1 MLSIAEIEQIN
12 QKLNPELA
20 LSLSLDNTERME
32 SPLLRSGFS
41 PSTDM
46 WKLILFYN
54 SSLEEI
60 KKVIPFSFI
69 PLLGNFAI
77 LFIKEKDIPSFL
89 TFPQI
94 LYVELSRP
102 IYENSLTGINASC
115 LPDYNIITR
124 RNVNA
129 TALTGK
135 GTAIAVL
142 DSGVD
147 YRHPD
152 FRNADGSTRILAYW
166 DQSLPFTPF
175 NNEETNSN
183 NSNNNTQNNSTTG
196 IPNSHMTQGNNTS
209 TKRDT
214 ILNRILDTDNPY
226 KLGVIFSEEDLNRL
240 LIPGTNSVSSDY
252 GLPSEDIF
260 GYGVQLPSPSED
272 ISGHG
277 THIAGICAGN
287 GRASNGNNQGVA
299 PESSLIVVKLKNET
313 TSVYTD
319 YANFMMAVDFA
330 VRFANSRSL
339 PLSIN
344 ISYGSNDGSHTGN
357 SLLELFM
364 EQVSLYGKNVIC
376 VATGNEGL
384 TRRHTSL
391 SILPTIHSSATTFS
405 SVSSNP
411 LSHQKQPSSSY
422 PNQKFFQGQAPSQ
435 IHISNRNIISSQN
448 TYGKSIAFTIAPDER
463 NLYLEIWQ
471 SFADDFSYELFAPSG
486 LENFTFPAVPGIYTY
501 TIAETTIHLTINNPT
516 PYQPFRQYF
525 LSFSPHGAV
534 SSNIMNPDTFVPN
547 TATAPKF
554 FMTNPTQTNS
564 TEPPQYETLQSKPL
578 QFITSG
584 TWTLHVTP
592 APTGKIVDGRL
603 QFWLPSKEATNS
615 ATGFLSPSSDMTFTI
630 PSTASSVISVS
641 GYDSNLDVFAPFSG
655 QGFSNNMNT
664 KPDLCAPAI
673 NILSTAPG
681 GGYTIRTGTSMAAPF
696 VTGTAALL
704 MQYGIVNGNDPFLY
718 GEKVKAYLW
727 KSARPLPAFSEYP
740 NEKVG
745 WGALCLKYF

>member
-1 MLSIAEIEQIN
+1 MLSITEIEQIN

-20 LSLSLDNTERME
+20 LSLSLDNAKRME
-32 SPLLRSGFS
+32 SSLLHSGFS

-54 SSLEEI
+54 GSLEEI
-60 KKVIPFSFI
+60 KKVISFSFI

-89 TFPQI
+89 TFPQV

-102 IYENSLTGINASC
+102 IYENALTGIDASC
-115 LPDYNIITR
+115 FPDYNIVTG
-124 RNVNA
+124 RNVN
-129 TALTGK
+129 TTTLTGK

-166 DQSLPFTPF
+166 DQSLPFASF
-175 NNEETNSN
+175 NKENTNSN
-183 NSNNNTQNNSTTG
+183 SSNSDNFQYISTTNSQNNYIAADNRTNTRRNNFSNHSST
-196 IPNSHMTQGNNTS
+196 I
-209 TKRDT
+209 
-214 ILNRILDTDNPY
+214 DNPY
-226 KLGVIFSEEDLNRL
+226 NLGVIFSEEDLNRL
-240 LIPGTNSVSSDY
+240 LMPKSSSAPSDSSTFSVTVPATE
-252 GLPSEDIF
+252 L
-260 GYGVQLPSPSED
+260 LSPSED

-277 THIAGICAGN
+277 THIAGICSGN

-313 TSVYTD
+313 SSVYTD
-319 YANFMMAVDFA
+319 YANLMMAVDFA

-344 ISYGSNDGSHTGN
+344 ISYGSNDGSHTGS

-376 VATGNEGL
+376 AATGNEGL
-384 TRRHTSL
+384 SRRHASL
-391 SILPTIHSSATTFS
+391 NT
-405 SVSSNP
+405 
-411 LSHQKQPSSSY
+411 
-422 PNQKFFQGQAPSQ
+422 
-435 IHISNRNIISSQN
+435 ISNQN
-448 TYGKSIAFTIAPDER
+448 TYDKSIDFTIAPGER
-463 NLYLEIWQ
+463 SLYLEIWQ
-471 SFADDFSYELFAPSG
+471 AFADDFSYELFAPSG
-486 LENFTFPAVPGIYTY
+486 FESFVFPALPGIYAY
-501 TIAETTIHLTINNPT
+501 MIADTTIYLTINNPT

-525 LSFSPHGAV
+525 LSFS
-534 SSNIMNPDTFVPN
+534 SNT
-547 TATAPKF
+547 T
-554 FMTNPTQTNS
+554 
-564 TEPPQYETLQSKPL
+564 
-578 QFITSG
+578 FITSG
-584 TWTLHVTP
+584 TWALHI
-592 APTGKIVDGRL
+592 ASIPTGKIVDGRL

-641 GYDSNLDVFAPFSG
+641 GYDSSLDVFAPFSG
-655 QGFSNNMNT
+655 QGFSNNRNT
-664 KPDLCAPAI
+664 KPDLCAPAV

-696 VTGTAALL
+696 VTGAAALL
-704 MQYGIVNGNDPFLY
+704 MQHGIVNGNDPFLY
-718 GEKVKAYLW
+718 GEKTKAYLW

-745 WGALCLKYF
+745 WGALCFK

>member
-1 MLSIAEIEQIN
+1 MLSITEIEQIN

-20 LSLSLDNTERME
+20 LSLSLDNAKRME
-32 SPLLRSGFS
+32 SSLLHSGFS

-54 SSLEEI
+54 GSLEEI
-60 KKVIPFSFI
+60 KKVISFSFI

-89 TFPQI
+89 TFPQV

-102 IYENSLTGINASC
+102 IYENALTGIDASC
-115 LPDYNIITR
+115 FPDYNIVTG
-124 RNVNA
+124 RNVN
-129 TALTGK
+129 TTTLTGK

-166 DQSLPFTPF
+166 DQSLPFASF
-175 NNEETNSN
+175 NKENTNSN
-183 NSNNNTQNNSTTG
+183 SSNSDNFQYISTTNSQNNYIAADNRTNTRRNNFSNHSST
-196 IPNSHMTQGNNTS
+196 I
-209 TKRDT
+209 
-214 ILNRILDTDNPY
+214 DNPY
-226 KLGVIFSEEDLNRL
+226 NLGVIFSEEDLNRL
-240 LIPGTNSVSSDY
+240 LMPKSSSAPSDSSTFSVTVPATE
-252 GLPSEDIF
+252 L
-260 GYGVQLPSPSED
+260 LSPSED

-277 THIAGICAGN
+277 THIAGICSGN

-313 TSVYTD
+313 ASVYTD
-319 YANFMMAVDFA
+319 YANLMMAVDFA

-344 ISYGSNDGSHTGN
+344 ISYGSNDGSHTGS

-376 VATGNEGL
+376 AATGNEGL
-384 TRRHTSL
+384 SRRHASL
-391 SILPTIHSSATTFS
+391 NT
-405 SVSSNP
+405 
-411 LSHQKQPSSSY
+411 
-422 PNQKFFQGQAPSQ
+422 
-435 IHISNRNIISSQN
+435 ISNQN
-448 TYGKSIAFTIAPDER
+448 TYDKSIDFTVAPGER
-463 NLYLEIWQ
+463 SLYLEIWQ
-471 SFADDFSYELFAPSG
+471 AFADDFSYELFAPSG
-486 LENFTFPAVPGIYTY
+486 LESFVFPAVPGIYAY
-501 TIAETTIHLTINNPT
+501 MIADTTIYLTINNPT

-525 LSFSPHGAV
+525 LSFS
-534 SSNIMNPDTFVPN
+534 SNT
-547 TATAPKF
+547 T
-554 FMTNPTQTNS
+554 
-564 TEPPQYETLQSKPL
+564 
-578 QFITSG
+578 FITSG
-584 TWTLHVTP
+584 TWALHI
-592 APTGKIVDGRL
+592 ASIPTGKIVDGRL

-641 GYDSNLDVFAPFSG
+641 GYDSSLDVFAPFSG
-655 QGFSNNMNT
+655 QGFSNNRHT
-664 KPDLCAPAI
+664 KPDLCAPAV

-696 VTGTAALL
+696 VTGAAALL
-704 MQYGIVNGNDPFLY
+704 MQHGIVNGNDPFLY
-718 GEKVKAYLW
+718 GEKAKAYLW

-745 WGALCLKYF
+745 WGALCFK

>member
-1 MLSIAEIEQIN
+1 MLSIADIEQIN

-20 LSLSLDNTERME
+20 LSLSLDNAERME
-32 SPLLRSGFS
+32 SSLLRSGFS
-41 PSTDM
+41 PDTDM

-54 SSLEEI
+54 GSLEEI
-60 KKVIPFSFI
+60 KEVISFSFI

-77 LFIKEKDIPSFL
+77 LFIKEKDIPAFL

-102 IYENSLTGINASC
+102 IYENALTGIDASC
-115 LPDYNIITR
+115 VPDYNIVTG

-129 TALTGK
+129 TTLTGK

-166 DQSLPFTPF
+166 DQSLPFASF
-175 NNEETNSN
+175 NNEN
-183 NSNNNTQNNSTTG
+183 NYN
-196 IPNSHMTQGNNTS
+196 
-209 TKRDT
+209 
-214 ILNRILDTDNPY
+214 
-226 KLGVIFSEEDLNRL
+226 LGVIFSEEDLNRL
-240 LIPGTNSVSSDY
+240 LIPKTSSVSSESSTFSAIESTTKLPAPSKGTSSY
-252 GLPSEDIF
+252 GVNPSSPSEDISA
-260 GYGVQLPSPSED
+260 YNSNLLSPSED

-287 GRASNGNNQGVA
+287 GHASNGNNQGVA

-313 TSVYTD
+313 SSVYTD
-319 YANFMMAVDFA
+319 YANLMMAVDFA
-330 VRFANSRSL
+330 VRFANLRSF
-339 PLSIN
+339 PLSVN
-344 ISYGSNDGSHTGN
+344 ISYGSNDGSHTGS

-384 TRRHTSL
+384 TRRHASL
-391 SILPTIHSSATTFS
+391 
-405 SVSSNP
+405 
-411 LSHQKQPSSSY
+411 
-422 PNQKFFQGQAPSQ
+422 Q
-435 IHISNRNIISSQN
+435 IHNSNRSIISNKN
-448 TYGKSIAFTIAPDER
+448 TYNESIAFTIAPGER

-471 SFADDFSYELFAPSG
+471 SFADDFSYELFAPSS
-486 LENFTFPAVPGIYTY
+486 LQSFVFPAASGIYTY
-501 TIAETTIHLTINNPT
+501 MIADTTIYLTINNPT

-525 LSFSPHGAV
+525 LSFS
-534 SSNIMNPDTFVPN
+534 SN
-547 TATAPKF
+547 AT
-554 FMTNPTQTNS
+554 
-564 TEPPQYETLQSKPL
+564 
-578 QFITSG
+578 FITSG
-584 TWTLHVTP
+584 TWTLRITP
-592 APTGKIVDGRL
+592 TLTGKIVDGRL

-655 QGFSNNMNT
+655 QGFSNAMNT
-664 KPDLCAPAI
+664 KPDLCAPAV
-673 NILSTAPG
+673 NILSTAPN

-696 VTGTAALL
+696 VTGAAALL

-727 KSARPLPAFSEYP
+727 KGANPLPAFSEYP
-740 NEKVG
+740 NKQVG
-745 WGALCLKYF
+745 WGRLCIAESIPYSCFL

>member
-1 MLSIAEIEQIN
+1 MLSITEIEQIN

-20 LSLSLDNTERME
+20 LSLSLDNAKRME
-32 SPLLRSGFS
+32 SSLLHSGFS

-54 SSLEEI
+54 GSLEEI
-60 KKVIPFSFI
+60 KKVISFSFI

-89 TFPQI
+89 TFPQV

-102 IYENSLTGINASC
+102 IYENALTGIDASC
-115 LPDYNIITR
+115 FPDYNIVTG
-124 RNVNA
+124 RNVN
-129 TALTGK
+129 TTTLTGK

-166 DQSLPFTPF
+166 DQSLPFASF
-175 NNEETNSN
+175 NKENTNSN
-183 NSNNNTQNNSTTG
+183 SSNSDNFQYISTTNSQNNYIAADNRTNTRRNNFSNHSST
-196 IPNSHMTQGNNTS
+196 I
-209 TKRDT
+209 
-214 ILNRILDTDNPY
+214 DNPY
-226 KLGVIFSEEDLNRL
+226 NLGVIFSEEDLNRL
-240 LIPGTNSVSSDY
+240 LMPKSSSAPSDSSTFSVTVPATE
-252 GLPSEDIF
+252 L
-260 GYGVQLPSPSED
+260 LSPSED

-277 THIAGICAGN
+277 THIAGICSGN

-313 TSVYTD
+313 ASVYTD
-319 YANFMMAVDFA
+319 YANLMMAVDFA

-344 ISYGSNDGSHTGN
+344 ISYGSNDGSHTGS

-376 VATGNEGL
+376 AATGNEGL
-384 TRRHTSL
+384 SRRHASL
-391 SILPTIHSSATTFS
+391 NT
-405 SVSSNP
+405 
-411 LSHQKQPSSSY
+411 
-422 PNQKFFQGQAPSQ
+422 
-435 IHISNRNIISSQN
+435 ISNQN
-448 TYGKSIAFTIAPDER
+448 TYDKSIDFTVAPGER
-463 NLYLEIWQ
+463 SLYLEIWQ
-471 SFADDFSYELFAPSG
+471 AFADDFSYELFAPSG
-486 LENFTFPAVPGIYTY
+486 LESFVFPAVPGIYAY
-501 TIAETTIHLTINNPT
+501 MIADTTIYLTINNPT

-525 LSFSPHGAV
+525 LSFS
-534 SSNIMNPDTFVPN
+534 SNT
-547 TATAPKF
+547 T
-554 FMTNPTQTNS
+554 
-564 TEPPQYETLQSKPL
+564 
-578 QFITSG
+578 FITSG
-584 TWTLHVTP
+584 TWALHIAST
-592 APTGKIVDGRL
+592 PTGKIVDGRL

-655 QGFSNNMNT
+655 QGFSNNRHT
-664 KPDLCAPAI
+664 KPDLCAPAV

-696 VTGTAALL
+696 VTGAAALL
-704 MQYGIVNGNDPFLY
+704 MQHGIVNGNDPFLY
-718 GEKVKAYLW
+718 GEKAKAYLW

-745 WGALCLKYF
+745 WGALCFK

>member
-1 MLSIAEIEQIN
+1 MLSITEIEQIN

-20 LSLSLDNTERME
+20 LSLSLDNAKRME
-32 SPLLRSGFS
+32 SSLLHSGFS

-54 SSLEEI
+54 GSLEEI
-60 KKVIPFSFI
+60 KKVISFSFI

-77 LFIKEKDIPSFL
+77 LFIKEKDIHSFL
-89 TFPQI
+89 TFPQV

-102 IYENSLTGINASC
+102 IYENALTGIDTSC
-115 LPDYNIITR
+115 FPDYNIVTG
-124 RNVNA
+124 RNVN
-129 TALTGK
+129 TTTLTGK

-166 DQSLPFTPF
+166 DQSLPFASF
-175 NNEETNSN
+175 NKENTNSN
-183 NSNNNTQNNSTTG
+183 SSNSDNFQYISTTNSQNNYIAADNRTNTRRNNFSNHSST
-196 IPNSHMTQGNNTS
+196 I
-209 TKRDT
+209 
-214 ILNRILDTDNPY
+214 DNPY
-226 KLGVIFSEEDLNRL
+226 NLGVIFSEEDLNRL
-240 LIPGTNSVSSDY
+240 LMPKSSSVPSDSSTFSVTVPATE
-252 GLPSEDIF
+252 L
-260 GYGVQLPSPSED
+260 LSPSED

-277 THIAGICAGN
+277 THIAGICSGN

-313 TSVYTD
+313 SSVYTD
-319 YANFMMAVDFA
+319 YANLMMAVDFA

-344 ISYGSNDGSHTGN
+344 ISYGSNDGSHTGS

-376 VATGNEGL
+376 AATGNEGL
-384 TRRHTSL
+384 TRRHASL
-391 SILPTIHSSATTFS
+391 NT
-405 SVSSNP
+405 
-411 LSHQKQPSSSY
+411 
-422 PNQKFFQGQAPSQ
+422 
-435 IHISNRNIISSQN
+435 ISNQN
-448 TYGKSIAFTIAPDER
+448 TYDKSIDFTIAPGER
-463 NLYLEIWQ
+463 SLYLEIWQ
-471 SFADDFSYELFAPSG
+471 AFADDFSYELFAPSG
-486 LENFTFPAVPGIYTY
+486 LESFVFPAVPGIYAY
-501 TIAETTIHLTINNPT
+501 MIADTTIYLTINNPT

-525 LSFSPHGAV
+525 LSFS
-534 SSNIMNPDTFVPN
+534 SNT
-547 TATAPKF
+547 T
-554 FMTNPTQTNS
+554 
-564 TEPPQYETLQSKPL
+564 
-578 QFITSG
+578 FITSG
-584 TWTLHVTP
+584 TWALHIAST
-592 APTGKIVDGRL
+592 PTGKIVNGRL

-641 GYDSNLDVFAPFSG
+641 GYDSSLDVFAPFSG
-655 QGFSNNMNT
+655 QGFSNNRNT
-664 KPDLCAPAI
+664 KPDLCAPAV

-696 VTGTAALL
+696 VTGAAALL
-704 MQYGIVNGNDPFLY
+704 MQHGIVNGNDPFLY
-718 GEKVKAYLW
+718 GEKAKAYLW

-745 WGALCLKYF
+745 WGALCFK

>member
-1 MLSIAEIEQIN
+1 MLSITEIEQIN

-20 LSLSLDNTERME
+20 LSLSLDNAKRME
-32 SPLLRSGFS
+32 SSLLRSGFS

-54 SSLEEI
+54 GSLEEI
-60 KKVIPFSFI
+60 KEMISFSFI

-89 TFPQI
+89 TFPQV

-102 IYENSLTGINASC
+102 IYENALTGIDASC
-115 LPDYNIITR
+115 FPDYNIVTG
-124 RNVNA
+124 RNVN
-129 TALTGK
+129 TTTLTGK

-166 DQSLPFTPF
+166 DQSLPFASF
-175 NNEETNSN
+175 NKENTNSN
-183 NSNNNTQNNSTTG
+183 SSNSDNFQYISITDNQNNYIAADNKT
-196 IPNSHMTQGNNTS
+196 NTR
-209 TKRDT
+209 RDT
-214 ILNRILDTDNPY
+214 ISKHSFTIDNPY
-226 KLGVIFSEEDLNRL
+226 NLGVIFSEEDLNRL
-240 LIPGTNSVSSDY
+240 LMPKSSSVPSGSSAFSVTAPATE
-252 GLPSEDIF
+252 L
-260 GYGVQLPSPSED
+260 LSPSED

-277 THIAGICAGN
+277 THIAGICSGN

-313 TSVYTD
+313 ASVYTD
-319 YANFMMAVDFA
+319 YANLMMAVDFA

-344 ISYGSNDGSHTGN
+344 ISYGSNDGSHTGS

-376 VATGNEGL
+376 AATGNEGL
-384 TRRHTSL
+384 TRRHASL
-391 SILPTIHSSATTFS
+391 NT
-405 SVSSNP
+405 
-411 LSHQKQPSSSY
+411 
-422 PNQKFFQGQAPSQ
+422 
-435 IHISNRNIISSQN
+435 ISNQN
-448 TYGKSIAFTIAPDER
+448 TYDKSIDFTIAPGER
-463 NLYLEIWQ
+463 SLYLEIWQ
-471 SFADDFSYELFAPSG
+471 AFADDFSYELFAPSG
-486 LENFTFPAVPGIYTY
+486 LESFVFPAVPGIYAY
-501 TIAETTIHLTINNPT
+501 MIADTTIYLTINNPT

-525 LSFSPHGAV
+525 LSFS
-534 SSNIMNPDTFVPN
+534 SNT
-547 TATAPKF
+547 T
-554 FMTNPTQTNS
+554 
-564 TEPPQYETLQSKPL
+564 
-578 QFITSG
+578 FITSG
-584 TWTLHVTP
+584 TWALHIAST
-592 APTGKIVDGRL
+592 PTGKIVDGRL

-641 GYDSNLDVFAPFSG
+641 GYDSSLDVFAPFSG
-655 QGFSNNMNT
+655 QGFSNNRHT
-664 KPDLCAPAI
+664 KPDLCAPAV

-696 VTGTAALL
+696 VTGAAALL

-718 GEKVKAYLW
+718 GEKTKAYLW

-745 WGALCLKYF
+745 WGALCFK

>member
-1 MLSIAEIEQIN
+1 MLSITEIEQIN

-20 LSLSLDNTERME
+20 LSLSLDNAKRME
-32 SPLLRSGFS
+32 SSLLRSGFS

-54 SSLEEI
+54 GSLEEI
-60 KKVIPFSFI
+60 KEMISFSFI

-89 TFPQI
+89 TFPQV

-102 IYENSLTGINASC
+102 IYENALTGIDASC
-115 LPDYNIITR
+115 FPDYNIVTG
-124 RNVNA
+124 RNVN
-129 TALTGK
+129 TTTLTGK

-152 FRNADGSTRILAYW
+152 FRNANGSTRILAYW
-166 DQSLPFTPF
+166 DQSLPFASF
-175 NNEETNSN
+175 NKENTNSN
-183 NSNNNTQNNSTTG
+183 SSNSDNFQYISITDNQNNYIAADNKT
-196 IPNSHMTQGNNTS
+196 NTR
-209 TKRDT
+209 RDT
-214 ILNRILDTDNPY
+214 ISKQSFTIDNPY
-226 KLGVIFSEEDLNRL
+226 NLGVIFSEEDLNRL
-240 LIPGTNSVSSDY
+240 LMPKSSSVPSGSSAFSVTAPATE
-252 GLPSEDIF
+252 L
-260 GYGVQLPSPSED
+260 LSPSED

-277 THIAGICAGN
+277 THIAGICSGN

-313 TSVYTD
+313 ASVYTD
-319 YANFMMAVDFA
+319 YANLMMAVDFA

-344 ISYGSNDGSHTGN
+344 ISYGSNDGSHTGS

-376 VATGNEGL
+376 AATGNEGL

-391 SILPTIHSSATTFS
+391 NT
-405 SVSSNP
+405 
-411 LSHQKQPSSSY
+411 
-422 PNQKFFQGQAPSQ
+422 
-435 IHISNRNIISSQN
+435 ISNQN
-448 TYGKSIAFTIAPDER
+448 TYDKSIDFTIAPGER
-463 NLYLEIWQ
+463 SLYLEIWQ
-471 SFADDFSYELFAPSG
+471 AFADDFSYELFAPSG
-486 LENFTFPAVPGIYTY
+486 LESFVFPAVPGIYAY
-501 TIAETTIHLTINNPT
+501 MIADTTIYLTINNPT

-525 LSFSPHGAV
+525 LSFS
-534 SSNIMNPDTFVPN
+534 SNT
-547 TATAPKF
+547 T
-554 FMTNPTQTNS
+554 
-564 TEPPQYETLQSKPL
+564 
-578 QFITSG
+578 FITSG
-584 TWTLHVTP
+584 TWALHIAST
-592 APTGKIVDGRL
+592 PTGKIVDGRL

-641 GYDSNLDVFAPFSG
+641 GYDSSLDVFAPFSG
-655 QGFSNNMNT
+655 QGFSNNRNT
-664 KPDLCAPAI
+664 KPDLCAPAV
-673 NILSTAPG
+673 NILSAAPG

-696 VTGTAALL
+696 VTGAAALL

-718 GEKVKAYLW
+718 GEKTKAYLW

-745 WGALCLKYF
+745 WGALCFK

>member
-1 MLSIAEIEQIN
+1 MLSIAEIQQVN

-41 PSTDM
+41 PGTDT

-54 SSLEEI
+54 GSLEEI
-60 KKVIPFSFI
+60 KKVISFTMI

-77 LFIKEKDIPSFL
+77 LFIKEEDITAFL

-102 IYENSLTGINASC
+102 IYENALTGIDASC
-115 LPDYNIITR
+115 FPDYNIVTG

-129 TALTGK
+129 TTLTGK
-135 GTAIAVL
+135 GTAVAVL

-152 FRNADGSTRILAYW
+152 FRNEDGSTRILAYW
-166 DQSLPFTPF
+166 DQSLPFSYYTNNDSNVEHDNKDFSDNDSIRNRIHNSADFNTPF
-175 NNEETNSN
+175 AIN
-183 NSNNNTQNNSTTG
+183 
-196 IPNSHMTQGNNTS
+196 
-209 TKRDT
+209 
-214 ILNRILDTDNPY
+214 NPY
-226 KLGVIFSEEDLNRL
+226 NLGIIFSEEDLNSL
-240 LIPGTNSVSSDY
+240 LMSDASSASSN
-252 GLPSEDIF
+252 PSASSE
-260 GYGVQLPSPSED
+260 VQLNTESISPSED
-272 ISGHG
+272 TSGHG

-287 GRASNGNNQGVA
+287 GRASNGKNQGVA
-299 PESSLIVVKLKNET
+299 PESSLIVVKLKNEAD
-313 TSVYTD
+313 SVYTD
-319 YANFMMAVDFA
+319 YANLMMAVDFA
-330 VRFANSRSL
+330 VRFANTRSL

-364 EQVSLYGKNVIC
+364 GQISLYGKNVIS

-384 TRRHTSL
+384 TRRHAFL
-391 SILPTIHSSATTFS
+391 NLRPAIHSSETVLS
-405 SVSSNP
+405 STSSKQ
-411 LSHQKQPSSSY
+411 LSYSKQSFPSYSG
-422 PNQKFFQGQAPSQ
+422 QTDFQNHAASP
-435 IHISNRNIISSQN
+435 IHNSNRNIISIQN
-448 TYGKSIAFTIAPDER
+448 TYSESIVFTIAPNEQS
-463 NLYLEIWQ
+463 LYLEIWQ
-471 SFADDFSYELFAPSG
+471 AFADDFSYELFAPSG
-486 LENFTFPAVPGIYTY
+486 LESFTFPATPGIYTY
-501 TIAETTIHLTINNPT
+501 TIANTTIYLTINNPT

-525 LSFSPHGAV
+525 LSFRPNNAV
-534 SSNIMNPDTFVPN
+534 S
-547 TATAPKF
+547 
-554 FMTNPTQTNS
+554 
-564 TEPPQYETLQSKPL
+564 LR
-578 QFITSG
+578 FITSG
-584 TWTLHVTP
+584 TWTLRISPT
-592 APTGKIVDGRL
+592 PTGKIVDGRL

-615 ATGFLSPSSDMTFTI
+615 ATGFLSPSSSMTFTI
-630 PSTASSVISVS
+630 PSTAPSVISVS

-664 KPDLCAPAI
+664 KPDLCAPAV

-696 VTGTAALL
+696 VTGAAALL
-704 MQYGIVNGNDPFLY
+704 MQYGIVNRNDPFLY
-718 GEKVKAYLW
+718 GEKIKAYLW

-745 WGALCLKYF
+745 WGRLCIEESILL

>member
-1 MLSIAEIEQIN
+1 MLSITEIEQIN

-20 LSLSLDNTERME
+20 LSLSLDNAKRME
-32 SPLLRSGFS
+32 SSLLHSGFS

-54 SSLEEI
+54 GSLEEI
-60 KKVIPFSFI
+60 KKVISFSFI

-89 TFPQI
+89 TFPQV

-102 IYENSLTGINASC
+102 IYENALTGIDASC
-115 LPDYNIITR
+115 FPDYNIVTG
-124 RNVNA
+124 RNVN
-129 TALTGK
+129 TTTLTGK

-166 DQSLPFTPF
+166 DQSLPFASF
-175 NNEETNSN
+175 NKENTNSN
-183 NSNNNTQNNSTTG
+183 SSNSDNFQYISTTNSQNNYIAADNRTNTRRNNFSNHSST
-196 IPNSHMTQGNNTS
+196 I
-209 TKRDT
+209 
-214 ILNRILDTDNPY
+214 DNPY
-226 KLGVIFSEEDLNRL
+226 NLGVIFSEEDLNRL
-240 LIPGTNSVSSDY
+240 LMPKSSSAPSDSSTFSVTVPATE
-252 GLPSEDIF
+252 L
-260 GYGVQLPSPSED
+260 LSPSED

-277 THIAGICAGN
+277 THIAGICSGN

-313 TSVYTD
+313 SSVYTD
-319 YANFMMAVDFA
+319 YANLMMAVDFA

-344 ISYGSNDGSHTGN
+344 ISYGSNDGSHTGS

-376 VATGNEGL
+376 AATGNEGL
-384 TRRHTSL
+384 SRRHASL
-391 SILPTIHSSATTFS
+391 NT
-405 SVSSNP
+405 
-411 LSHQKQPSSSY
+411 
-422 PNQKFFQGQAPSQ
+422 
-435 IHISNRNIISSQN
+435 ISNQN
-448 TYGKSIAFTIAPDER
+448 TYDKSIDFTIAPGER
-463 NLYLEIWQ
+463 SLYLEIWQ
-471 SFADDFSYELFAPSG
+471 AFADDFSYELFAPSG
-486 LENFTFPAVPGIYTY
+486 LESFVFPAVPGIYAY
-501 TIAETTIHLTINNPT
+501 MIADTTIYLTINNPT

-525 LSFSPHGAV
+525 LSFS
-534 SSNIMNPDTFVPN
+534 SNT
-547 TATAPKF
+547 T
-554 FMTNPTQTNS
+554 
-564 TEPPQYETLQSKPL
+564 
-578 QFITSG
+578 FITSG
-584 TWTLHVTP
+584 TWALHI
-592 APTGKIVDGRL
+592 ASIPTGKIVDGRL

-641 GYDSNLDVFAPFSG
+641 GYDSSLDVFAPFSG
-655 QGFSNNMNT
+655 QGFSNNRNT
-664 KPDLCAPAI
+664 KPDLCAPAV

-696 VTGTAALL
+696 VTGAAALL
-704 MQYGIVNGNDPFLY
+704 MQHGIVNGNDPFLY
-718 GEKVKAYLW
+718 GEKTKAYLW

-740 NEKVG
+740 NKKAG
-745 WGALCLKYF
+745 WGALCLK

>member
-1 MLSIAEIEQIN
+1 MLSITEIEQIN

-20 LSLSLDNTERME
+20 LSLSLDNAKRME
-32 SPLLRSGFS
+32 SSLLRSGFS

-54 SSLEEI
+54 GSLEEI
-60 KKVIPFSFI
+60 KKVISFSFI

-89 TFPQI
+89 TFPQV

-102 IYENSLTGINASC
+102 IYENALTGIDASC
-115 LPDYNIITR
+115 FPDYNIVTG
-124 RNVNA
+124 RNVN
-129 TALTGK
+129 TTTLTGK

-166 DQSLPFTPF
+166 DQSLPFASF
-175 NNEETNSN
+175 NKENTNSN
-183 NSNNNTQNNSTTG
+183 SSNSDNFQYISITDNQNNYIAADNKT
-196 IPNSHMTQGNNTS
+196 NTR
-209 TKRDT
+209 RDT
-214 ILNRILDTDNPY
+214 ISKHSFTIDNPY
-226 KLGVIFSEEDLNRL
+226 NLGVIFSEEDLNRL
-240 LIPGTNSVSSDY
+240 LMPKSSSVPSGSSAFSVTAPATE
-252 GLPSEDIF
+252 L
-260 GYGVQLPSPSED
+260 LSPSED

-277 THIAGICAGN
+277 THIAGICSGN

-313 TSVYTD
+313 ASVYTD
-319 YANFMMAVDFA
+319 YANLMMAVDFA

-344 ISYGSNDGSHTGN
+344 ISYGSNDGSHTGS

-376 VATGNEGL
+376 AATGNEGL

-391 SILPTIHSSATTFS
+391 NT
-405 SVSSNP
+405 
-411 LSHQKQPSSSY
+411 
-422 PNQKFFQGQAPSQ
+422 
-435 IHISNRNIISSQN
+435 ISNQN
-448 TYGKSIAFTIAPDER
+448 TYDKSIDFTIAPGER
-463 NLYLEIWQ
+463 SLYLEIWQ
-471 SFADDFSYELFAPSG
+471 AFADDFSYELFAPSG
-486 LENFTFPAVPGIYTY
+486 LESFVFPAVPGIYAY
-501 TIAETTIHLTINNPT
+501 MIADTTIYLTINNPT

-525 LSFSPHGAV
+525 LSFS
-534 SSNIMNPDTFVPN
+534 SNT
-547 TATAPKF
+547 T
-554 FMTNPTQTNS
+554 
-564 TEPPQYETLQSKPL
+564 
-578 QFITSG
+578 FITSG
-584 TWTLHVTP
+584 TWALHIAST
-592 APTGKIVDGRL
+592 PTGKIVDGRL

-641 GYDSNLDVFAPFSG
+641 GYDSSLDVFAPFSG
-655 QGFSNNMNT
+655 QGFSNNRNT
-664 KPDLCAPAI
+664 KPDLCAPAV

-696 VTGTAALL
+696 VTGAAALL
-704 MQYGIVNGNDPFLY
+704 MQHGIVNGNDPFLY
-718 GEKVKAYLW
+718 GEKTKAYLW

-745 WGALCLKYF
+745 WGALCFK

>member
-1 MLSIAEIEQIN
+1 MLSITEIEQIN

-20 LSLSLDNTERME
+20 LSLSLDNTKRME
-32 SPLLRSGFS
+32 SSLLRSGFS
-41 PSTDM
+41 PSTDI

-54 SSLEEI
+54 GSLEEI
-60 KKVIPFSFI
+60 KKMISFSFI

-89 TFPQI
+89 TFPEV

-102 IYENSLTGINASC
+102 IYENALTGIDASC
-115 LPDYNIITR
+115 FPDYNIVTG

-129 TALTGK
+129 TTLTGK

-152 FRNADGSTRILAYW
+152 FRNVDGSTRILAYW
-166 DQSLPFTPF
+166 DQSLPFASF
-175 NNEETNSN
+175 NKENTNRNSSNSDKFQYISTTNS
-183 NSNNNTQNNSTTG
+183 QNNYIAADNRT
-196 IPNSHMTQGNNTS
+196 NTR
-209 TKRDT
+209 RDT
-214 ILNRILDTDNPY
+214 LSKHSFAIDNPY
-226 KLGVIFSEEDLNRL
+226 NLGVIFSEEDLNRL
-240 LIPGTNSVSSDY
+240 LMPKSSSVPSDSSTFSVTAPATE
-252 GLPSEDIF
+252 L
-260 GYGVQLPSPSED
+260 LSPSED

-277 THIAGICAGN
+277 THIAGICSGN

-313 TSVYTD
+313 ASVYSD
-319 YANFMMAVDFA
+319 YANLMMAVDFA

-344 ISYGSNDGSHTGN
+344 ISYGSNDGSHTGS

-384 TRRHTSL
+384 TRRHASL
-391 SILPTIHSSATTFS
+391 NTI
-405 SVSSNP
+405 
-411 LSHQKQPSSSY
+411 
-422 PNQKFFQGQAPSQ
+422 PN
-435 IHISNRNIISSQN
+435 QN
-448 TYGKSIAFTIAPDER
+448 TYDKSIDFTIAPGER
-463 NLYLEIWQ
+463 SLYLEIWQ
-471 SFADDFSYELFAPSG
+471 AFADDFSYELFAPSG
-486 LENFTFPAVPGIYTY
+486 LEIFVFPAVPGIYSY
-501 TIAETTIHLTINNPT
+501 MIADTTIYLTINNPT

-525 LSFSPHGAV
+525 LSFS
-534 SSNIMNPDTFVPN
+534 SNT
-547 TATAPKF
+547 T
-554 FMTNPTQTNS
+554 
-564 TEPPQYETLQSKPL
+564 
-578 QFITSG
+578 FITSG
-584 TWTLHVTP
+584 TWALHIAST
-592 APTGKIVDGRL
+592 PTGKIVDGRL

-641 GYDSNLDVFAPFSG
+641 GYDSNLDVFASFSG
-655 QGFSNNMNT
+655 QGFSNNRHT
-664 KPDLCAPAI
+664 KPDLCAPAV

-696 VTGTAALL
+696 VTGAAALL
-704 MQYGIVNGNDPFLY
+704 MQHGIVNGNDPFLY
-718 GEKVKAYLW
+718 GEKTKAYLW

-740 NEKVG
+740 NKKAG
-745 WGALCLKYF
+745 WGALCLK